1 MPPLQRLEDN
11 YIKLFHKHAKRSNLF
26 KKVKEFYKRRNHMS
40 TYQIRN
46 EYKSLDAIRCA
57 AASFVK
63 KDAAN

>member
-1 MPPLQRLEDN
+1 
-11 YIKLFHKHAKRSNLF
+11 
-26 KKVKEFYKRRNHMS
+26 MS
-40 TYQIRN
+40 TDQIRN